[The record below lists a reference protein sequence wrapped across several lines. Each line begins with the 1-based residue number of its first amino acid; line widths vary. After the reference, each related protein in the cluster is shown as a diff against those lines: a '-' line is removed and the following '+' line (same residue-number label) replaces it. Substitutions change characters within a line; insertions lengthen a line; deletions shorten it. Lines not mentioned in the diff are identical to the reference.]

1 MTNTPPLPDGSVIN
15 RLLNEAGM
23 EDDLDLASFLLELRE
38 ISADTPPTPSVEV
51 SALMVATP
59 VKLRASK
66 NSRHRRMVL
75 IVLAVVAS
83 LGMGVSAAAAVSPQV
98 HDAAQN
104 AITFLV
110 HAVVPGLDHSPTR
123 SQIPASGGTHAPTL
137 WPTPTPTPIAPG
149 RSDIPSVTPS
159 PRSVTP
165 LPRPTAPVITPGQQ
179 EPVPASS
186 SLPNPPE
193 PPPALN
199 PNGNHR
205 VPTDPRNP

>member
-1 MTNTPPLPDGSVIN
+1 MTNTPPTPDGSVIN

-38 ISADTPPTPSVEV
+38 LSADTPPTPSAEV

-66 NSRHRRMVL
+66 NSRHRRMAL
-75 IVLAVVAS
+75 IVLAVGAS

-123 SQIPASGGTHAPTL
+123 SQIPATGSTHAPTVR
-137 WPTPTPTPIAPG
+137 PTPISTPITPG
-149 RSDIPSVTPS
+149 RSDIPRVTL
-159 PRSVTP
+159 
-165 LPRPTAPVITPGQQ
+165 LPRPTIPVITPGRQ

-186 SLPNPPE
+186 SRPNPPE

-199 PNGNHR
+199 PNGKLR
-205 VPTDPRNP
+205 RR

>member
-1 MTNTPPLPDGSVIN
+1 MTNTPPTPDGSVIN

-38 ISADTPPTPSVEV
+38 LSADTPPTPSADV

-75 IVLAVVAS
+75 IVLAVGAS

-123 SQIPASGGTHAPTL
+123 SQIPASGSTHAPTVR
-137 WPTPTPTPIAPG
+137 PTSTPITPG
-149 RSDIPSVTPS
+149 RSDIPSVTP
-159 PRSVTP
+159 
-165 LPRPTAPVITPGQQ
+165 LPRPTIPVITPGRH

-199 PNGNHR
+199 PNGNRR

>member
-1 MTNTPPLPDGSVIN
+1 MTNTPPTPDGSVIN

-38 ISADTPPTPSVEV
+38 LSADTPPTPSAEV

-66 NSRHRRMVL
+66 NSRHRRMAL
-75 IVLAVVAS
+75 IVLAVGAS

-123 SQIPASGGTHAPTL
+123 SQIPATGSTHAPTVR
-137 WPTPTPTPIAPG
+137 PTPTPTPITPG
-149 RSDIPSVTPS
+149 RSDIP
-159 PRSVTP
+159 RVTP
-165 LPRPTAPVITPGQQ
+165 LPRPTIPVITPGRQ

-193 PPPALN
+193 PPPALKS
-199 PNGNHR
+199 NGKLR
-205 VPTDPRNP
+205 RR